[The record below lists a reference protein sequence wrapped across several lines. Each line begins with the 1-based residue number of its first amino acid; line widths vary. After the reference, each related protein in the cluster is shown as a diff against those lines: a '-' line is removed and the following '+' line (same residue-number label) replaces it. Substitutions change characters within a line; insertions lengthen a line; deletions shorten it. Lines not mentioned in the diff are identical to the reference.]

1 MEAVD
6 QQGSA
11 TSLLW
16 KLGAHLRYP
25 TGVNSDTPNQRFG
38 RRDYVNPTRHYS
50 NRVHAPVLA
59 EQQAEAALRELRERF
74 ERAEQ
79 NPGDHHAVST
89 LVGLAWR
96 ILTLVGFGDFDQIRQ
111 IRSEEWPSVIEPAQY
126 GLVALALETIGWYH
140 FGLRPYDIDRTARVF
155 DRCLEL
161 TPQNQRALERF
172 AIVAN
177 EIKPENIGGFAKF
190 PKKQQET
197 ALGYKLQC
205 KRKVDNILL
214 DVFGITEG
222 HLVGKGERTVAQIM
236 KTRKHAERTFVFNI
250 LGHLSRFNCAVG
262 DFFGNGTQL
271 SLGIGAAC
279 CQLEMLDLPRDI
291 SNLVMLCTSRLE
303 EVSPHEVA
311 GDETPLLCSILR
323 SLSALCDAK
332 WRIFKNQSA
341 HRRVNEIEGLLS
353 IIEKS

>member
-1 MEAVD
+1 M
-6 QQGSA
+6 
-11 TSLLW
+11 
-16 KLGAHLRYP
+16 
-25 TGVNSDTPNQRFG
+25 NSDSPQHRFG
-38 RRDYVNPTRHYS
+38 RRDHVNPNRHYS
-50 NRVHAPVLA
+50 NRVNAPVLA

-74 ERAEQ
+74 ELAEQ
-79 NPGDHHAVST
+79 NPEDRKAVSEV
-89 LVGLAWR
+89 VGLAWR
-96 ILTLVGFGDFDQIRQ
+96 ILTLLGFSDFDQIRQ
-111 IRSEEWPSVIEPAQY
+111 VRTEEWPSIIEPAQH
-126 GLVALALETIGWYH
+126 GLIALALETIGWHH

-161 TPQNQRALERF
+161 TPHNQRALERF
-172 AIVAN
+172 ALVAN
-177 EIKPENIGGFAKF
+177 EIKPEHIGGFAKF
-190 PKKQQET
+190 PKKQEET

-205 KRKVDNILL
+205 KRKVDTILL

-222 HLVGKGERTVAQIM
+222 HLVGKGEQTIAQM
-236 KTRKHAERTFVFNI
+236 MRSRKHAERKFVFTI

-291 SNLVMLCTSRLE
+291 SNLVTLCTSRLE
-303 EVSPHEVA
+303 EVSPQEVA
-311 GDETPLLCSILR
+311 GDETPLLCSILK

-341 HRRVNEIEGLLS
+341 HRRVKEIEELLS
-353 IIEKS
+353 TIEPYEPV

>member
-1 MEAVD
+1 MY
-6 QQGSA
+6 A
-11 TSLLW
+11 T
-16 KLGAHLRYP
+16 R
-25 TGVNSDTPNQRFG
+25 VNSDTQHNRFG
-38 RRDYVNPTRHYS
+38 RRDYVNPNRHYA
-50 NRVHAPVLA
+50 NRVNAPVLA

-79 NPGDHHAVST
+79 NPGDRNAVSEV
-89 LVGLAWR
+89 VGVAWR
-96 ILTLVGFGDFDQIRQ
+96 ILTLVGFPDFDEIRQ
-111 IRSEEWPSVIEPAQY
+111 IRTEEWPSVIEPAQH

-177 EIKPENIGGFAKF
+177 EIKPEQIGGFAKF

-205 KRKVDNILL
+205 KRKVDNILF

-222 HLVGKGERTVAQIM
+222 HLVGKSDHTVAQM
-236 KTRKHAERTFVFNI
+236 MQTRKHEERKFVFNI
-250 LGHLSRFNCAVG
+250 LGHLSRCNFAVG

-291 SNLVMLCTSRLE
+291 SNLITLCKSRLE
-303 EVSPHEVA
+303 EVGPREVA
-311 GDETPLLCSILR
+311 GDETPMLRSILMA
-323 SLSALCDAK
+323 LWALCDAK
-332 WRIFKNQSA
+332 WRIFKNQSS
-341 HRRVNEIEGLLS
+341 HRRAKEIKELLDT
-353 IIEKS
+353 IETA

>member
-1 MEAVD
+1 V
-6 QQGSA
+6 S
-11 TSLLW
+11 
-16 KLGAHLRYP
+16 
-25 TGVNSDTPNQRFG
+25 SDTPHHRFG
-38 RRDYVNPTRHYS
+38 RREYVNPNRHYP
-50 NRVHAPVLA
+50 NRVNAPVLA

-79 NPGDHHAVST
+79 NPEDRQVVT
-89 LVGLAWR
+89 ELVGLAWR
-96 ILTLVGFGDFDQIRQ
+96 ILTLVGFPDFDHIRQ
-111 IRSEEWPSVIEPAQY
+111 IHSEEWPSSIDPTRH

-161 TPQNQRALERF
+161 TPRNQRALERF

-177 EIKPENIGGFAKF
+177 EIKPEHIGGFAKF

-222 HLVGKGERTVAQIM
+222 HLVGKGEQTVAQMM
-236 KTRKHAERTFVFNI
+236 KARKHSERTFVFTI

-291 SNLVMLCTSRLE
+291 TNLITLCKSRFE
-303 EVSPHEVA
+303 EVSPREVA
-311 GDETPLLCSILR
+311 GEETPLLCSILKA
-323 SLSALCDAK
+323 LSALCDAK

-341 HRRVNEIEGLLS
+341 YRRVKEIGQLLHS
-353 IIEKS
+353 IEND

>member
-1 MEAVD
+1 
-6 QQGSA
+6 
-11 TSLLW
+11 
-16 KLGAHLRYP
+16 
-25 TGVNSDTPNQRFG
+25 
-38 RRDYVNPTRHYS
+38 
-50 NRVHAPVLA
+50 VLA

-79 NPGDHHAVST
+79 NPDDRSIVSE
-89 LVGLAWR
+89 LVGVGWR
-96 ILTLVGFGDFDQIRQ
+96 ILTLMGFPDFDTIRL
-111 IRSEEWPSVIEPAQY
+111 IRTEEWPSVIDPAQH

-140 FGLRPYDIDRTARVF
+140 FGLRPYDLDRTARVF

-177 EIKPENIGGFAKF
+177 EIRPEHIGGFAKF
-190 PKKQQET
+190 PRKQQET

-205 KRKVDNILL
+205 KRKVENILL

-222 HLVGKGERTVAQIM
+222 HLVGKGEQSIAQM
-236 KTRKHAERTFVFNI
+236 MRSRKHDERKFVFNI
-250 LGHLSRFNCAVG
+250 LGHLSRFNCAMG

-291 SNLVMLCTSRLE
+291 SNLVMLCNSRLE
-303 EVSPHEVA
+303 EVSPQEVA
-311 GDETPLLCSILR
+311 GDETPLLCSILK
-323 SLSALCDAK
+323 SLAALCDAK

-341 HRRVNEIEGLLS
+341 HRRVKEIEELLS
-353 IIEKS
+353 IIEA

>member
-1 MEAVD
+1 M
-6 QQGSA
+6 
-11 TSLLW
+11 
-16 KLGAHLRYP
+16 
-25 TGVNSDTPNQRFG
+25 NSDTPHNRFG
-38 RRDYVNPTRHYS
+38 RRDYVNPHRQYS
-50 NRVHAPVLA
+50 NRVNAPVLA

-79 NPGDHHAVST
+79 DPDNRLTVSE

-96 ILTLVGFGDFDQIRQ
+96 ILTLVGFADFDQIRQ
-111 IRSEEWPSVIEPAQY
+111 IRTEEWRDVIDPAQC

-222 HLVGKGERTVAQIM
+222 HLVGQGEQTVAHLM

-250 LGHLSRFNCAVG
+250 LGHLSRFNLAVG

-271 SLGIGAAC
+271 SLGIGASC

-291 SNLVMLCTSRLE
+291 SNLVMLCKSRLDE
-303 EVSPHEVA
+303 TSPHEVA
-311 GDETPLLCSILR
+311 GEETPLLCSILKA
-323 SLSALCDAK
+323 LSALCDAK

-341 HRRVNEIEGLLS
+341 HRRVKEIEGLLS
-353 IIEKS
+353 MIEST

>member
-1 MEAVD
+1 MYA
-6 QQGSA
+6 S
-11 TSLLW
+11 
-16 KLGAHLRYP
+16 R
-25 TGVNSDTPNQRFG
+25 VNSDTQHNRFG
-38 RRDYVNPTRHYS
+38 RRDYVNPNRHYA
-50 NRVHAPVLA
+50 NRVNAPVLA

-79 NPGDHHAVST
+79 NPGDRNAVSEV
-89 LVGLAWR
+89 VGVAWR
-96 ILTLVGFGDFDQIRQ
+96 ILTLVGFPDFDEIRQ
-111 IRSEEWPSVIEPAQY
+111 IRTEEWPSVIEPAQH

-140 FGLRPYDIDRTARVF
+140 FGLRPYDIDRTARIF

-177 EIKPENIGGFAKF
+177 EIKPEQIGGFAKF

-222 HLVGKGERTVAQIM
+222 HLVGKGEHTVAQM
-236 KTRKHAERTFVFNI
+236 MTTRKHGERKFVFNI
-250 LGHLSRFNCAVG
+250 LGHLSRFNFAVG

-291 SNLVMLCTSRLE
+291 SNLITLCKSRLE
-303 EVSPHEVA
+303 EVGPREVA
-311 GDETPLLCSILR
+311 GDETPMLCSILKA
-323 SLSALCDAK
+323 LWALCDAK
-332 WRIFKNQSA
+332 WRAFKNQSS
-341 HRRVNEIEGLLS
+341 HRRAKEIKELLDT
-353 IIEKS
+353 IETA

>member
-1 MEAVD
+1 M
-6 QQGSA
+6 
-11 TSLLW
+11 
-16 KLGAHLRYP
+16 
-25 TGVNSDTPNQRFG
+25 NSDSSQHRFG
-38 RRDYVNPTRHYS
+38 RRDHVNPNRHYA
-50 NRVHAPVLA
+50 NRVNAPVLA

-74 ERAEQ
+74 ELGEQ
-79 NPGDHHAVST
+79 NPEDRKT
-89 LVGLAWR
+89 LSEVVGLAWR
-96 ILTLVGFGDFDQIRQ
+96 ILTLIGFPDFDQIRQ
-111 IRSEEWPSVIEPAQY
+111 VRTEEWPSIIEPAQH

-140 FGLRPYDIDRTARVF
+140 FGLRPYDIDRTARIF

-161 TPQNQRALERF
+161 TPYNQRALERF

-177 EIKPENIGGFAKF
+177 EIKPEHIGGFAKF
-190 PKKQQET
+190 PKKQEET

-222 HLVGKGERTVAQIM
+222 HLVGKGEQTIAQM
-236 KTRKHAERTFVFNI
+236 MRSRKHAERKFVFNI

-291 SNLVMLCTSRLE
+291 SNLVTLCTSRLE
-303 EVSPHEVA
+303 EVSPQEVA
-311 GDETPLLCSILR
+311 GDETPLLCSILK

-341 HRRVNEIEGLLS
+341 HRRVKEIEELLS
-353 IIEKS
+353 IIEPHEPL

>member
-1 MEAVD
+1 V
-6 QQGSA
+6 
-11 TSLLW
+11 T
-16 KLGAHLRYP
+16 
-25 TGVNSDTPNQRFG
+25 SDTSHYRFG
-38 RRDYVNPTRHYS
+38 RRDYIHPSRQYTQ
-50 NRVHAPVLA
+50 RVGAPLLA
-59 EQQAEAALRELRERF
+59 EQQAEAALHELREKF
-74 ERAEQ
+74 EGAEQ
-79 NPGDHHAVST
+79 NPSDRKKVSEA
-89 LVGLAWR
+89 VGLAWR
-96 ILTLVGFGDFDQIRQ
+96 ILTLLGFPDFDAIRVV
-111 IRSEEWPSVIEPAQY
+111 RTEEFPVTIEPSQH
-126 GLVALALETIGWYH
+126 GLVSLALETIGWYH

-177 EIKPENIGGFAKF
+177 QIRPEHIGGFAKF

-205 KRKVDNILL
+205 KRKIDNILL
-214 DVFGITEG
+214 DVFGISEA
-222 HLVGKGERTVAQIM
+222 HLVGQAQPPVAELMRSKKVPER
-236 KTRKHAERTFVFNI
+236 KFVFNI
-250 LGHLSRFNCAVG
+250 LGHLSRINCVVG

-271 SLGIGAAC
+271 SLGMGAAC
-279 CQLEMLDLPRDI
+279 CQLEMLELPRDI
-291 SNLVMLCTSRLE
+291 SNLIRLCKSRLE
-303 EVSPHEVA
+303 EVGGNEVA
-311 GDETPLLCSILR
+311 GEETPLLCSILR